1 VGSTGS
7 AFIQQQTFG
16 TMKMEL
22 VCQMSNCHLFS
33 KPHHGARYA
42 MPFDL
47 NETVEFSKK
56 MSEIEGASL
65 MKCTHISHR
74 KVCLCYILQE
84 ILVQGKACPWMMYV
98 LSWSIFS
105 VRMSTFLHRCSVKF
119 HEHDT
124 TRHDTTRHVTSRHVF
139 LNIFLQTQ
147 L

>member
-1 VGSTGS
+1 
-7 AFIQQQTFG
+7 
-16 TMKMEL
+16 
-22 VCQMSNCHLFS
+22 
-33 KPHHGARYA
+33 
-42 MPFDL
+42 
-47 NETVEFSKK
+47 
-56 MSEIEGASL
+56 
-65 MKCTHISHR
+65 
-74 KVCLCYILQE
+74 
-84 ILVQGKACPWMMYV
+84 MMYV